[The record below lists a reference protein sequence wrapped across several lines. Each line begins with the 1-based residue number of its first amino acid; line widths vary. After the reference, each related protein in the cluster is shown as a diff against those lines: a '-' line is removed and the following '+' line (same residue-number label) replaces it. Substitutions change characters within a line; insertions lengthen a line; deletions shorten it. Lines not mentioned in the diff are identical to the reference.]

1 MTDLELMKWYKEY
14 WAKKFPDNTLCELET
29 LKSGEIVLR
38 VNRPS
43 WKTKTYKQLNDAKF
57 AYEKEHNA
65 NFTKSESLN
74 LKVKLPFNT
83 KTKAKKE
90 YKTISACI
98 DLETY
103 NKVKAVCDKHNMSM
117 HELIKTLLDQVINE
131 SK

>member
-1 MTDLELMKWYKEY
+1 MTNLELMKWYKEY
-14 WAKKFPDNTLCELET
+14 WANKFPDYTLCELET

-43 WKTKTYKQLNDAKF
+43 WKARTYKTIDDAKF
-57 AYEKEHNA
+57 AYEKIHNA

-74 LKVKLPFNT
+74 LKIKLPFN
-83 KTKAKKE
+83 KPKAKKE
-90 YKTISACI
+90 FKTISACI

-117 HELIKTLLDQVINE
+117 HELIKTLINQVINE